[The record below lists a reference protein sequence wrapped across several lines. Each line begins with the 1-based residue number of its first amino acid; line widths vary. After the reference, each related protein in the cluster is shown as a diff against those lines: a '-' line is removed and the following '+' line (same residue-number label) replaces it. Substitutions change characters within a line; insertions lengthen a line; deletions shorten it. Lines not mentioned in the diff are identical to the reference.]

1 MQTSSDQKSVLL
13 VGHCGID
20 GPRIQKFVE
29 SLDGQF
35 QCRSAASEEELDT
48 AVRQGVDLVLFN
60 RELTGSFEESEGIEL
75 IRRLKEDHPDT
86 KVMLVSDRP
95 EAQQHAMQ
103 LGALPGFG
111 KGDLD
116 SPKVGEMIKGAL
128 LH

>member
-1 MQTSSDQKSVLL
+1 MNKSVLL

-20 GPRIQKFVE
+20 GPRLQKYVE
-29 SLDGQF
+29 SLDGEF
-35 QCRSAASEEELDT
+35 QCRSAASEEELDA

-60 RELTGSFEESEGIEL
+60 RALTGSFEVSEGIEL

-86 KVMLVSDRP
+86 KVMLVSDRA
-95 EAQQHAMQ
+95 EAQRHAMQ

-111 KGDLD
+111 KSEIDT
-116 SPKVGEMIKGAL
+116 PKVVEMIKDAL

>member
-1 MQTSSDQKSVLL
+1 MNKSVLL
-13 VGHCGID
+13 VGHCDVD
-20 GPRIQKFVE
+20 GPRLQKYVE
-29 SLDGQF
+29 SLDGHF
-35 QCRSAASEEELDT
+35 ECRSAASEDELDQ

-60 RELTGSFEESEGIEL
+60 RELTGSFETNEGIEL

-95 EAQQHAMQ
+95 EAQQYAMQ

-111 KGDLD
+111 KSELE
-116 SPKVGEMIKGAL
+116 SPKVEEMIKDAL

>member
-1 MQTSSDQKSVLL
+1 MNKSVLL
-13 VGHCGID
+13 VGHCGVD
-20 GPRIQKFVE
+20 GPRLQKYVE

-35 QCRSAASEEELDT
+35 ECRSAASEEELDQ
-48 AVRQGVDLVLFN
+48 AVRHGVDLVLFN
-60 RELTGSFEESEGIEL
+60 RELTGSFEASEGIEL

-111 KGDLD
+111 KGELE
-116 SPKVGEMIKGAL
+116 SPKVEEMIKDAL